1 MSEYKAPLR
10 DMHFV
15 LQELAGL
22 AEIAKLPGCEEINAE
37 LVDQIL
43 ESSAKFARTRGPPM
57 NPVCAAMT
65 SKAPSERSVS
75 TTNTS
80 PNGVPWPTASN
91 NTAFIVLPG
100 SAATFQR
107 R

>member
-22 AEIAKLPGCEEINAE
+22 AEVAKLPGYEEINAE

-43 ESSAKFARTRGPPM
+43 EESAKFASGVLSPLNKPADKAGSKWDKGEVPTPKGFKEPDRQFGDAGWNALQAPP
-57 NPVCAAMT
+57 
-65 SKAPSERSVS
+65 E
-75 TTNTS
+75 
-80 PNGVPWPTASN
+80 
-91 NTAFIVLPG
+91 PG
-100 SAATFQR
+100 
-107 R
+107 